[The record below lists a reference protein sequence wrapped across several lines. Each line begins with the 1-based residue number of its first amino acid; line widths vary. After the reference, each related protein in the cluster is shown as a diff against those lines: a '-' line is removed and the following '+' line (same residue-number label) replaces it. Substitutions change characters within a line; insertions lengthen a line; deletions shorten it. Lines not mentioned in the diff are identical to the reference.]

1 MLATTMIQEGL
12 LYWMGYDMPDITP
25 HREVAVPPIAPRSNT
40 RLARIL
46 VMDEEA
52 LLCRVIAQMLGELGY
67 EVATTQDGHAAVELY
82 TEAFANGQSFTA
94 VILDLTVRTGYGACH
109 ILPHLQA
116 LDPQVQVIVASGY
129 TYDPIIIQYQDYGFC
144 GALAKPFTMQELA
157 TVMQGVTGIIWS
169 PVIYAYTPKKVGNI
183 TL

>member
-12 LYWMGYDMPDITP
+12 LYWMGYDMPDIMP
-25 HREVAVPPIAPRSNT
+25 HREVPGPPVSPHANPRP
-40 RLARIL
+40 ARIL

-52 LLCRVIAQMLGELGY
+52 LLCCVIAQMLAELGY
-67 EVATTQDGHAAVELY
+67 EVATTQDGHEAVERY
-82 TEAFANGQSFTA
+82 AEALAKGQSFTA

-116 LDPQVQVIVASGY
+116 LDSQVQVIVASGY
-129 TYDPIIIQYQDYGFC
+129 TYDPIITQYQDYGFC

-157 TVMQGVTGIIWS
+157 TVMQGATGATWP
-169 PVIYAYTPKKVGNI
+169 PVIYA
-183 TL
+183 